1 MTQKELLDL
10 ITNTVG
16 TEVARLMKDNREK
29 AMESPAPPKY
39 FDDMMKALA
48 SRDGAEASKE
58 KRGTMV
64 GAAYWA
70 YARSVLDKQ
79 APEYG
84 LKLLESRGPE
94 YKDLATKIA
103 DLRTKAMAAN
113 DPLAGGFLIP
123 EEFSSE
129 VIELLRP
136 ASVVRAFNPPT
147 IPTTLG
153 NLRVPRITDGTT
165 GYYIGENTNIT
176 PSQLRLGQLALSYKK
191 LAVLVPMSNDLLRRP
206 SIGADALVRND
217 MVRGMAQA
225 ENIAFLRS
233 PGTEASPKGLR
244 YWADADNIF
253 FANAT
258 ASLQNSAIDLG
269 RIILKLEEKNI
280 PLSRPG
286 WIFAP
291 RTKMWL
297 MTVQTTVGAYAYRDE
312 MIRGTLWGWPF
323 KTSTQVPT
331 NLTDRGGT
339 NESEIYL
346 VDWDEAII
354 GETERLIVDA
364 SAEAAYWDG
373 ANVISSFS
381 QDQTVIR
388 SIAEHDFAM
397 RRNTAVAVMNGVT
410 WGA

>member
-1 MTQKELLDL
+1 MTQKELETF
-10 ITNTVG
+10 IANAVG
-16 TEVARLMKDNREK
+16 SEVAKLMADNKDK
-29 AMESPAPPKY
+29 AMSLPPVNWWND
-39 FDDMMKALA
+39 FQKALTSKDPEVA
-48 SRDGAEASKE
+48 SREPKGS
-58 KRGTMV
+58 MV

-70 YARSVLDKQ
+70 YARSVMDKQ
-79 APEYG
+79 PPEYG
-84 LKLLESRGPE
+84 LKLLESRGGKF
-94 YKDLATKIA
+94 KDLAEKIGEA
-103 DLRTKAMAAN
+103 RTKAMAAN
-113 DPLAGGFLIP
+113 EPLSGGFLIP

-165 GYYIGENTNIT
+165 GYYIGENSNIT
-176 PSQLRLGQLALSYKK
+176 PSQIRLGQLALSYKK

-206 SIGADALVRND
+206 SVGADALVRND

-233 PGTEASPKGLR
+233 PGTEAQPKGLR
-244 YWADADNIF
+244 YWVDANNVF

-258 ASLQNSAIDLG
+258 VSLQNSASDLG
-269 RIILKLEEKNI
+269 KIILKLEENNI
-280 PLSRPG
+280 PLTRPG

-291 RTKMWL
+291 RTKMYL
-297 MTVQTTVGAYAYRDE
+297 MTVQTTTGAYAYRDE

-364 SAEAAYWDG
+364 SAEAAYFDG
-373 ANVISSFS
+373 ASVVSSFS